1 MSLRLAAVPQVGR
14 RLGLIPCPPKKP
26 CGFLGP
32 SRLEPKGNCPLVFT
46 HLCRLL
52 RLKPLGGGTC
62 SLGQDRPV
70 GTFRLTVAL
79 LQNTAKLLHLLEN
92 PNRMGLREGLAF
104 AVFEKRTKARRQNA
118 PARPGRG
125 I

>member
-52 RLKPLGGGTC
+52 RLKPPWRRHLQSRTGSASGNFPT
-62 SLGQDRPV
+62 DR
-70 GTFRLTVAL
+70 GAFT
-79 LQNTAKLLHLLEN
+79 NTAKLLRLLEN
-92 PNRMGLREGLAF
+92 PNRIGLREGLAF
-104 AVFEKRTKARRQNA
+104 AVFEKRTKARR
-118 PARPGRG
+118 
-125 I
+125 